1 MKKTQIRNSLLLL
14 LTATIWGTAFVAQ
27 SVGMDYVEAFTF
39 TFARSIVGGIVLIPC
54 ICFLR
59 WLKGRE
65 NKTSVATARSVGSAE
80 SCGAVESQS
89 MTSRDVVHVKK
100 PLVTKVEW
108 IGGICCGLAL
118 CAASNFQQIGIAYTT
133 VGKAGFITA
142 LYVVI
147 VPIMG
152 LFFKKR
158 VSFVVWICVALSV
171 IGLYLLCM
179 TEDSLTL
186 AFGDLLV
193 LICAILFSVHIMVI
207 DHFSPKGDGVVIA
220 CIQFFVCGIVSG
232 IIMLFVETPSVENI
246 LAAAV
251 PILYAGVL
259 SSGVAYT
266 LQIVVQKDMNP
277 TVASLIMCLESV
289 ISALAGWLI
298 LHEALT
304 VRELLGC
311 VLMFVAIVLAQVP
324 MPVRKK

>member
-1 MKKTQIRNSLLLL
+1 MKKTQIRNSLILL

-27 SVGMDYVEAFTF
+27 SVGMEHVEAFTF

-54 ICFLR
+54 IWFLR

-65 NKTSVATARSVGSAE
+65 KKASMVTAPKAGDIDSSVSVLSGGVTLDATSGDGR
-80 SCGAVESQS
+80 
-89 MTSRDVVHVKK
+89 
-100 PLVTKVEW
+100 PLITKVEW

-147 VPIMG
+147 VPILG
-152 LFFKKR
+152 LFFKRR
-158 VSFVVWICVALSV
+158 VSFVVWICVVLSV

-179 TEDSLTL
+179 TEGTLTL
-186 AFGDLLV
+186 AYGDLLV

-207 DHFSPKGDGVVIA
+207 DHFSPQGDGVVMS

-232 IIMLFVETPSVENI
+232 IIMLFVETPSIENI
-246 LAAAV
+246 MAAAM

-266 LQIVVQKDMNP
+266 LQIVGQKDMNP
-277 TVASLIMCLESV
+277 TIASLILCLESV
-289 ISALAGWLI
+289 VSALAGWLI

-304 VRELLGC
+304 TRELLGC

-324 MPVRKK
+324 MPERK

>member
-27 SVGMDYVEAFTF
+27 SVGMEYVEAFTF

-54 ICFLR
+54 IWFLR

-65 NKTSVATARSVGSAE
+65 KKTS
-80 SCGAVESQS
+80 C
-89 MTSRDVVHVKK
+89 DVTCAKRPHI
-100 PLVTKVEW
+100 TKIEW

-147 VPIMG
+147 VPILG
-152 LFFKKR
+152 LFFKRR

-179 TEDSLTL
+179 TEGSLTL
-186 AFGDLLV
+186 AYGDLLV
-193 LICAILFSVHIMVI
+193 LICAVLFSVHIMVI
-207 DHFSPKGDGVVIA
+207 DHFSPQGDGVVMS

-232 IIMLFVETPSVENI
+232 IIMLFVETPSLENI
-246 LAAAV
+246 MAAAM

-266 LQIVVQKDMNP
+266 LQIVGQKDMNP
-277 TVASLIMCLESV
+277 TVASLILCLESV
-289 ISALAGWLI
+289 VSALAGWLI

-304 VRELLGC
+304 TRELLGC
-311 VLMFVAIVLAQVP
+311 VLMFAAIVLAQVP
-324 MPVRKK
+324 MPERKK

>member
-1 MKKTQIRNSLLLL
+1 MKKTQIRNSLILL

-27 SVGMDYVEAFTF
+27 SVGMEHVEAFTF

-54 ICFLR
+54 IWFLR

-65 NKTSVATARSVGSAE
+65 KKASVTSDVAS
-80 SCGAVESQS
+80 GAG
-89 MTSRDVVHVKK
+89 K
-100 PLVTKVEW
+100 PLITKVEW
-108 IGGICCGLAL
+108 MGGICCGLAL
-118 CAASNFQQIGIAYTT
+118 CVASNFQQIGIAYTT

-147 VPIMG
+147 VPILG
-152 LFFKKR
+152 LFFKRR
-158 VSFVVWICVALSV
+158 VSFVVWICVVLSV

-179 TEDSLTL
+179 TEGSLTL
-186 AFGDLLV
+186 AYGDLLV

-207 DHFSPKGDGVVIA
+207 DHFSPQGDGVVMS

-232 IIMLFVETPSVENI
+232 IIMLFVETPSIENI
-246 LAAAV
+246 MAAAM

-266 LQIVVQKDMNP
+266 LQIVGQKDMNP
-277 TVASLIMCLESV
+277 TIASLILCLESV
-289 ISALAGWLI
+289 VSALAGWLI

-304 VRELLGC
+304 TRELLGC

-324 MPVRKK
+324 MPERK